1 MNNNFIGKEKYYLLI
16 ILFFTVS
23 GIIGVLIGGLVGIV
37 IVVAASFTIF
47 SLKIFNKNRNTA
59 SEAEC
64 DKENSDDE
72 PEVVVKNDI
81 PVPYVVIDGDFN
93 VMGCNEEFLQLMD
106 LKYFTDLNIKE
117 NIPHYD
123 EHLNN
128 QVVRIGQ
135 RDYRIYS
142 SHAELADGRIADSL
156 CFMDVSEINTLKK
169 NLENDKTVV
178 GLIYIDNYDEV
189 IESVDE
195 SVIPMLT
202 AIVDR
207 KLNALIH
214 EARGIIKKT
223 EKDRYFFC
231 ITAEELENMQ
241 KSKFEI
247 LNEIREITIGEHIPV
262 TLSIGIGIGEV
273 SLEATMKSAKS
284 AIDLALGRGGDQ
296 ALIKNGEKYIFYG
309 GKSGEV
315 SHNARIRARVK
326 ADALSEL
333 IVESEKVFVM
343 GHKIA
348 DSDCI
353 GSSVGIYRIAKALDK
368 ECRIILD
375 YIPPSIQKT
384 ISRFTESPDY
394 EDLIIDSHEAWQ
406 EVSENT
412 LLVIVDTHINS
423 RVESV
428 DVLNKASK
436 VVVFDHHRKS
446 TDFIDKAVM
455 VYHEP
460 YASSASELITEMI
473 QYIGEKVK
481 LKAVEADALLAG
493 ITVDTNNFSM
503 KTGTITFEAAAFLKR
518 CGADGIRVRKLLQ
531 ESLSVFKAKAIAAS
545 NTEMIAEGMYLS
557 VCPSDYGN
565 SAVTAA
571 QTADALL
578 DVEGI
583 KASFVLCDDDDTIFV
598 SARSLGE
605 INVQVILEKIGGGGH
620 QTISGAQFQDATIEE
635 VKNIVKSAVKQYI
648 EEAN

>member
-47 SLKIFNKNRNTA
+47 SLKIFNKNRNTG
-59 SEAEC
+59 SEVEC

-214 EARGIIKKT
+214 EARGIIKKA

>member
-1 MNNNFIGKEKYYLLI
+1 MDNDDFKKSNDFLI
-16 ILFFTVS
+16 ILLFAVLGAIGVIVS
-23 GIIGVLIGGLVGIV
+23 GIFGIIIIAAEAVIATAIKKNQLIQQKK
-37 IVVAASFTIF
+37 
-47 SLKIFNKNRNTA
+47 KIEELTV
-59 SEAEC
+59 E
-64 DKENSDDE
+64 DDE

-81 PVPYVVIDGDFN
+81 PVPYAVIDGEFN
-93 VMGCNEEFLQLMD
+93 LIGCNEEFYQLMG
-106 LKYFTDLNIKE
+106 LKCFKDLNIKE
-117 NIPHYD
+117 KIPEYN

-128 QVVRIGQ
+128 QIVSLNDRQ
-135 RDYRIYS
+135 YRIYS
-142 SHAELADGRIADSL
+142 SHAELTDGSIANSL
-156 CFMDVSEINTLKK
+156 CFMDVTELTTLRKS
-169 NLENDKTVV
+169 LENDKTVV

-189 IESVDE
+189 IESVDD

-207 KLNALIH
+207 KLTAMVH
-214 EARGIIKKT
+214 DAKGILKKT

-231 ITAEELENMQ
+231 IAAEELTKLQ
-241 KSKFEI
+241 KNKFEI

-262 TLSIGIGIGEV
+262 TLSIGIGIGEA
-273 SLEATMKSAKS
+273 SLEAAMKSAKA

-333 IVESEKVFVM
+333 ITESERIFVM
-343 GHKIA
+343 GHKIP
-348 DSDCI
+348 DSDCF
-353 GSSVGIYRIAKALDK
+353 GSAIGIYRISKALNKD
-368 ECRIILD
+368 CHIIID
-375 YIPPSIQKT
+375 EVPTIISKT
-384 ISRFTESPDY
+384 VSKFTAGTDY
-394 EDLIIDSHEAWQ
+394 EGLIIDSQTAWQ
-406 EVSENT
+406 ELTENT
-412 LLVIVDTHINS
+412 LLVILDTHINS

-428 DVLNKASK
+428 DVLNKATK

-460 YASSASELITEMI
+460 YASSTSELITEMI

-481 LKAVEADALLAG
+481 IKPLEADALLAG
-493 ITVDTNNFSM
+493 ITVDTQNFSM
-503 KTGTITFEAAAFLKR
+503 KTGTITFEAAAYLKR

-531 ESLSVFKAKAIAAS
+531 EDMSVFRARAVAAA
-545 NTEMIAEGMYLS
+545 NAEMIADGMYLS
-557 VCPSDYGN
+557 ICPSDYGN

-571 QTADALL
+571 QAADELL
-578 DVEGI
+578 DVEGV
-583 KASFVLCDDDDTIFV
+583 KASFVLCDDRNTIFV

-605 INVQVILEKIGGGGH
+605 VNVQVILEKIGGGGH
-620 QTISGAQFQDATIEE
+620 QTISGAQFKDTNIE
-635 VKNIVKSAVKQYI
+635 AVKDLVKEAVQQYI

>member
-1 MNNNFIGKEKYYLLI
+1 MDNDDLKKSNDFLI
-16 ILFFTVS
+16 ILLFAVLGAIGVIVS
-23 GIIGVLIGGLVGIV
+23 GIFGIIIIAAEAVIATAIKRNQLIQQKK
-37 IVVAASFTIF
+37 
-47 SLKIFNKNRNTA
+47 KIEELTV
-59 SEAEC
+59 E
-64 DKENSDDE
+64 DDE

-81 PVPYVVIDGDFN
+81 PVPYAVIDGEFN
-93 VMGCNEEFLQLMD
+93 LIGCNEEFYQLMG
-106 LKYFTDLNIKE
+106 LKCFKDLNIKE
-117 NIPHYD
+117 KIPEYN

-128 QVVRIGQ
+128 QIVSLNDRQ
-135 RDYRIYS
+135 YRIYS
-142 SHAELADGRIADSL
+142 SHAELTDGSIANSL
-156 CFMDVSEINTLKK
+156 CFMDVTELTTLRKS
-169 NLENDKTVV
+169 LENDKTVV

-189 IESVDE
+189 IESVDD

-207 KLNALIH
+207 KLTAMVH
-214 EARGIIKKT
+214 DAKGILKKT

-231 ITAEELENMQ
+231 IAAEELTKLQ
-241 KSKFEI
+241 KNKFEI

-262 TLSIGIGIGEV
+262 TLSIGIGIGEA
-273 SLEATMKSAKS
+273 SLEAAMKSAKA

-333 IVESEKVFVM
+333 ITESEKVFVM
-343 GHKIA
+343 GHKIP
-348 DSDCI
+348 DSDCF
-353 GSSVGIYRIAKALDK
+353 GSAIGIYRISKALNKD
-368 ECRIILD
+368 CHIIID
-375 YIPPSIQKT
+375 EVPTIISKT
-384 ISRFTESPDY
+384 VSKFTAGTDY
-394 EDLIIDSHEAWQ
+394 EGLIIDSQTAWQ
-406 EVSENT
+406 DLTENT
-412 LLVIVDTHINS
+412 LLVILDTHINS

-428 DVLNKASK
+428 DVLNKATK

-460 YASSASELITEMI
+460 YASSTSELITEMI

-481 LKAVEADALLAG
+481 IKPLEADALLAG
-493 ITVDTNNFSM
+493 ITVDTQNFSM
-503 KTGTITFEAAAFLKR
+503 KTGTITFEAAAYLKR

-531 ESLSVFKAKAIAAS
+531 EDMSVFRARAAAAA
-545 NTEMIAEGMYLS
+545 NAEMIADGMYLS
-557 VCPSDYGN
+557 ICPSDYGN

-571 QTADALL
+571 QAADELL
-578 DVEGI
+578 DVEGV
-583 KASFVLCDDDDTIFV
+583 KASFVLCDDRNTIFV

-605 INVQVILEKIGGGGH
+605 VNVQVILEKIGGGGH
-620 QTISGAQFQDATIEE
+620 QTISGAQFKNTNIE
-635 VKNIVKSAVKQYI
+635 AVKELVKEAVQQYI

>member
-1 MNNNFIGKEKYYLLI
+1 MDNDDFKKSNDFLI
-16 ILFFTVS
+16 ILLFAVLGAIGVIVS
-23 GIIGVLIGGLVGIV
+23 GIFGIIIIAAEAVIATAIKRNQLIQQKK
-37 IVVAASFTIF
+37 
-47 SLKIFNKNRNTA
+47 KIEELTV
-59 SEAEC
+59 E
-64 DKENSDDE
+64 DDE

-81 PVPYVVIDGDFN
+81 PVPYAVIDGEFN
-93 VMGCNEEFLQLMD
+93 LIGCNEEFYQLMG
-106 LKYFTDLNIKE
+106 LKCFKDLNIKE
-117 NIPHYD
+117 KIPEYN

-128 QVVRIGQ
+128 QIVSLNDRQ
-135 RDYRIYS
+135 YRIYS
-142 SHAELADGRIADSL
+142 SHAELTDGSIANSL
-156 CFMDVSEINTLKK
+156 CFMDVTELTTLRKS
-169 NLENDKTVV
+169 LENDKTVV

-189 IESVDE
+189 IESVDD

-207 KLNALIH
+207 KLTAMVH
-214 EARGIIKKT
+214 DAKGILKKT

-231 ITAEELENMQ
+231 IAAEELTKLQ
-241 KSKFEI
+241 KNKFEI

-262 TLSIGIGIGEV
+262 TLSIGIGIGEA
-273 SLEATMKSAKS
+273 SLEAAMKSAKA

-333 IVESEKVFVM
+333 ITESEKVFVM
-343 GHKIA
+343 GHKIP
-348 DSDCI
+348 DSDCF
-353 GSSVGIYRIAKALDK
+353 GSAIGIYRISKALNKD
-368 ECRIILD
+368 CHIIID
-375 YIPPSIQKT
+375 EVPTIISKT
-384 ISRFTESPDY
+384 VSKFTAGTDY
-394 EDLIIDSHEAWQ
+394 EGLIIDSQTAWQ
-406 EVSENT
+406 DLTENT
-412 LLVIVDTHINS
+412 LLVILDTHINS

-428 DVLNKASK
+428 DVLNKATK

-460 YASSASELITEMI
+460 YASSTSELITEMI

-481 LKAVEADALLAG
+481 IKPLEADALLSG
-493 ITVDTNNFSM
+493 ITVDTQNFSM
-503 KTGTITFEAAAFLKR
+503 KTGTITFEAAAYLKR

-531 ESLSVFKAKAIAAS
+531 EDMSVFRARAAAAA
-545 NTEMIAEGMYLS
+545 NAEMIADGMYLS
-557 VCPSDYGN
+557 ICPSDYGN

-571 QTADALL
+571 QAADELL
-578 DVEGI
+578 DVEGV
-583 KASFVLCDDDDTIFV
+583 KASFVLCDDRNTIFV

-605 INVQVILEKIGGGGH
+605 VNVQVILEKIGGGGH
-620 QTISGAQFQDATIEE
+620 QTISGAQFKNTNIE
-635 VKNIVKSAVKQYI
+635 AVKELVKEAVQQYI

>member
-1 MNNNFIGKEKYYLLI
+1 MDNDDFKKSNDFLI
-16 ILFFTVS
+16 ILLFAVLGAIGVIVS
-23 GIIGVLIGGLVGIV
+23 GIFGIIIIAAEAVIATAIKKNQLIQQKK
-37 IVVAASFTIF
+37 
-47 SLKIFNKNRNTA
+47 KIEELTV
-59 SEAEC
+59 E
-64 DKENSDDE
+64 DDE

-81 PVPYVVIDGDFN
+81 PVPYAVIDGEFN
-93 VMGCNEEFLQLMD
+93 LIGCNEEFYQLMG
-106 LKYFTDLNIKE
+106 LKCFKDLNIKE
-117 NIPHYD
+117 KIPEYN

-128 QVVRIGQ
+128 QIVSLNDRQ
-135 RDYRIYS
+135 YRIYS
-142 SHAELADGRIADSL
+142 SHAELTDGSIANSL
-156 CFMDVSEINTLKK
+156 CFMDVTELTTLRKS
-169 NLENDKTVV
+169 LENDKTVV

-189 IESVDE
+189 IESVDD

-207 KLNALIH
+207 KLTAMVH
-214 EARGIIKKT
+214 DAKGILKKT

-231 ITAEELENMQ
+231 IAAEELTKLQ
-241 KSKFEI
+241 KNKFEI

-262 TLSIGIGIGEV
+262 TLSIGIGIGEA
-273 SLEATMKSAKS
+273 SLEAAMKSAKA

-333 IVESEKVFVM
+333 ITESEKVFVM
-343 GHKIA
+343 GHKIP
-348 DSDCI
+348 DSDCF
-353 GSSVGIYRIAKALDK
+353 GSAIGIYRISKALNKD
-368 ECRIILD
+368 CHIIID
-375 YIPPSIQKT
+375 EVPTIISKT
-384 ISRFTESPDY
+384 VSKFTAGTDY
-394 EDLIIDSHEAWQ
+394 EVLIIDSQTAWQ
-406 EVSENT
+406 DLTENT
-412 LLVIVDTHINS
+412 LLVILDTHINS

-428 DVLNKASK
+428 DVLNKATK

-460 YASSASELITEMI
+460 YASSTSELITEMI

-481 LKAVEADALLAG
+481 IKPLEADALLAG
-493 ITVDTNNFSM
+493 ITVDTQNFSM
-503 KTGTITFEAAAFLKR
+503 KTGTITFEAAAYLKR

-531 ESLSVFKAKAIAAS
+531 EDMSVFRARAAAAA
-545 NTEMIAEGMYLS
+545 NAEMIADGMYLS
-557 VCPSDYGN
+557 ICPSDYGN

-571 QTADALL
+571 QAADELL
-578 DVEGI
+578 DVEGV
-583 KASFVLCDDDDTIFV
+583 KASFVLCDDRNTIFV

-605 INVQVILEKIGGGGH
+605 VNVQVILEKIGGGGH
-620 QTISGAQFQDATIEE
+620 QTISGAQFKNTNIE
-635 VKNIVKSAVKQYI
+635 AVKELVKEAVQQYI

>member
-1 MNNNFIGKEKYYLLI
+1 MDNDDFKKSNDFLI
-16 ILFFTVS
+16 ILLFAVL
-23 GIIGVLIGGLVGIV
+23 GAIGVIVGGIFGIV
-37 IVVAASFTIF
+37 IIAAEAVIATAIKKNQ
-47 SLKIFNKNRNTA
+47 LIQQKKKIEELTV
-59 SEAEC
+59 E
-64 DKENSDDE
+64 DDE

-81 PVPYVVIDGDFN
+81 PVPYAVIDGEFN
-93 VMGCNEEFLQLMD
+93 LIGCNEEFYQLMG
-106 LKYFTDLNIKE
+106 LKCFKDLNIKE
-117 NIPHYD
+117 KIPEYN

-128 QVVRIGQ
+128 QIVSLNDRQ
-135 RDYRIYS
+135 YRIYS
-142 SHAELADGRIADSL
+142 SHAELTDGSIANSL
-156 CFMDVSEINTLKK
+156 CFMDVTELTTLRKS
-169 NLENDKTVV
+169 LENDKTVV

-189 IESVDE
+189 IESVDD

-207 KLNALIH
+207 KLTAMVH
-214 EARGIIKKT
+214 DAKGILKKT

-231 ITAEELENMQ
+231 IAAEELTKLQ
-241 KSKFEI
+241 KNKFEI

-262 TLSIGIGIGEV
+262 TLSIGIGIGEA
-273 SLEATMKSAKS
+273 SLEAAMKSAKA

-333 IVESEKVFVM
+333 ITESEKVFVM
-343 GHKIA
+343 GHKIP
-348 DSDCI
+348 DSDCF
-353 GSSVGIYRIAKALDK
+353 GSAIGIYRISKALNKD
-368 ECRIILD
+368 CHIIID
-375 YIPPSIQKT
+375 EVPTIISKT
-384 ISRFTESPDY
+384 VSKFTAGTDY
-394 EDLIIDSHEAWQ
+394 EGLIIDSQTAWQ
-406 EVSENT
+406 DLTENT
-412 LLVIVDTHINS
+412 LLVILDTHINS

-428 DVLNKASK
+428 DVLNKATK

-460 YASSASELITEMI
+460 YASSTSELITEMI

-481 LKAVEADALLAG
+481 IKPLEADALLAG
-493 ITVDTNNFSM
+493 ITVDTQNFSM
-503 KTGTITFEAAAFLKR
+503 KTGTITFEAAAYLKR

-531 ESLSVFKAKAIAAS
+531 EDMSVFRARAAAAA
-545 NTEMIAEGMYLS
+545 NAEMIADGMYLS
-557 VCPSDYGN
+557 ICPSDYGN

-571 QTADALL
+571 QAADELL
-578 DVEGI
+578 DVEGV
-583 KASFVLCDDDDTIFV
+583 KASFVLCDDRNTIFV

-605 INVQVILEKIGGGGH
+605 VNVQVILEKIGGGGH
-620 QTISGAQFQDATIEE
+620 QTISGAQFKNTNIE
-635 VKNIVKSAVKQYI
+635 AVKKLVKEAVQQYI

>member
-1 MNNNFIGKEKYYLLI
+1 MDNDDFKKSNDFLI
-16 ILFFTVS
+16 ILLFAVL
-23 GIIGVLIGGLVGIV
+23 GAIGVIVGGIFGIV
-37 IVVAASFTIF
+37 IIAAEAVIATAIKRNQ
-47 SLKIFNKNRNTA
+47 LIQQKKKIEELTV
-59 SEAEC
+59 E
-64 DKENSDDE
+64 DDE

-81 PVPYVVIDGDFN
+81 PVPYAVIDGEFN
-93 VMGCNEEFLQLMD
+93 LIGCNEEFYQLMG
-106 LKYFTDLNIKE
+106 LKCFKDLNIKE
-117 NIPHYD
+117 KIPEYN

-128 QVVRIGQ
+128 QIVSLNDRQ
-135 RDYRIYS
+135 YRIYS
-142 SHAELADGRIADSL
+142 SHAELTDGSIANSL
-156 CFMDVSEINTLKK
+156 CFMDVTELTTLRKS
-169 NLENDKTVV
+169 LENDKTVV

-189 IESVDE
+189 IESVDD

-207 KLNALIH
+207 KLTAMVH
-214 EARGIIKKT
+214 DAKGILKKT

-231 ITAEELENMQ
+231 IAAEELTKLQ
-241 KSKFEI
+241 KNKFEI

-262 TLSIGIGIGEV
+262 TLSIGIGIGEA
-273 SLEATMKSAKS
+273 SLEAAMKSAKA

-333 IVESEKVFVM
+333 ITESEKVFVM
-343 GHKIA
+343 GHKIP
-348 DSDCI
+348 DSDCF
-353 GSSVGIYRIAKALDK
+353 GSAIGIYRISKALNKD
-368 ECRIILD
+368 CHIIID
-375 YIPPSIQKT
+375 EVPTIISKT
-384 ISRFTESPDY
+384 VSKFTAGTDY
-394 EDLIIDSHEAWQ
+394 EGLIIDSQTAWQ
-406 EVSENT
+406 DLTENT
-412 LLVIVDTHINS
+412 LLVILDTHINS

-428 DVLNKASK
+428 DVLNKATK

-460 YASSASELITEMI
+460 YASSTSELITEMI

-481 LKAVEADALLAG
+481 IKPLEADALLAG
-493 ITVDTNNFSM
+493 ITVDTQNFSM
-503 KTGTITFEAAAFLKR
+503 KTGTITFEAAAYLKR

-531 ESLSVFKAKAIAAS
+531 EDMSVFRARAAAAA
-545 NTEMIAEGMYLS
+545 NAEMIADGMYLS
-557 VCPSDYGN
+557 ICPSDYGN

-571 QTADALL
+571 QAADELL
-578 DVEGI
+578 DVEGV
-583 KASFVLCDDDDTIFV
+583 KASFVLCDDRNTIFV

-605 INVQVILEKIGGGGH
+605 VNVQVILEKIGGGGH
-620 QTISGAQFQDATIEE
+620 QTISGAQFKNTNIE
-635 VKNIVKSAVKQYI
+635 AVKELVKEAVQQYI

>member
-1 MNNNFIGKEKYYLLI
+1 MDNDDFKKSNDFLI
-16 ILFFTVS
+16 ILLFAVL
-23 GIIGVLIGGLVGIV
+23 GAIGVIVGGIFGIV
-37 IVVAASFTIF
+37 IIAAEAVIATAIKRNQ
-47 SLKIFNKNRNTA
+47 LIQQKKKIEELTV
-59 SEAEC
+59 E
-64 DKENSDDE
+64 DDE

-81 PVPYVVIDGDFN
+81 PVPYAVIDGEFN
-93 VMGCNEEFLQLMD
+93 LIGCNEEFYQLMG
-106 LKYFTDLNIKE
+106 LKCFKDLNIKE
-117 NIPHYD
+117 KIPEYN

-128 QVVRIGQ
+128 QIVSLNDRQ
-135 RDYRIYS
+135 YRIYS
-142 SHAELADGRIADSL
+142 SHAELTDGSIANSL
-156 CFMDVSEINTLKK
+156 CFMDVTELTTLRKS
-169 NLENDKTVV
+169 LENDKTVV

-189 IESVDE
+189 IESVDD

-207 KLNALIH
+207 KLTAMVH
-214 EARGIIKKT
+214 DAKGILKKT

-231 ITAEELENMQ
+231 IAAEELTKLQ
-241 KSKFEI
+241 KNKFEI

-262 TLSIGIGIGEV
+262 TLSIGIGIGEA
-273 SLEATMKSAKS
+273 SLEAAMKSAKA

-333 IVESEKVFVM
+333 ITESEKVFVM
-343 GHKIA
+343 GHKIP
-348 DSDCI
+348 DSDCF
-353 GSSVGIYRIAKALDK
+353 GSAIGIYRISKALNKD
-368 ECRIILD
+368 CHIIID
-375 YIPPSIQKT
+375 EVPTIISKT
-384 ISRFTESPDY
+384 VSKFTAGTDY
-394 EDLIIDSHEAWQ
+394 EGLIIDSQTAWQ
-406 EVSENT
+406 DLTENT
-412 LLVIVDTHINS
+412 LLVILDTHINS

-428 DVLNKASK
+428 DVLNKATK

-460 YASSASELITEMI
+460 YASSTSELITEMI

-481 LKAVEADALLAG
+481 IKPLEADALLAG
-493 ITVDTNNFSM
+493 ITVDTQNFSM
-503 KTGTITFEAAAFLKR
+503 KTGTITFEAAAYLKR

-531 ESLSVFKAKAIAAS
+531 EDMSVFRARAAAAA
-545 NTEMIAEGMYLS
+545 NAEMIADGMYLS
-557 VCPSDYGN
+557 ICPSDYGN

-571 QTADALL
+571 QAADELL
-578 DVEGI
+578 DVEGV
-583 KASFVLCDDDDTIFV
+583 KASFVLCDDRNTIFV

-605 INVQVILEKIGGGGH
+605 VNVQVILEKIGGGGH
-620 QTISGAQFQDATIEE
+620 QTISGAQFKDTNIE
-635 VKNIVKSAVKQYI
+635 AVKELVKEAVQQYI

>member
-1 MNNNFIGKEKYYLLI
+1 MDNDDLKKSNDFLI
-16 ILFFTVS
+16 ILLFAVLGAIGVIVS
-23 GIIGVLIGGLVGIV
+23 GIFGIIIIAAEAVIATAIKKNQLIQQKK
-37 IVVAASFTIF
+37 
-47 SLKIFNKNRNTA
+47 KIEELTV
-59 SEAEC
+59 E
-64 DKENSDDE
+64 DDE

-81 PVPYVVIDGDFN
+81 PVPYAVIDGEFN
-93 VMGCNEEFLQLMD
+93 LIGCNEEFYQLMG
-106 LKYFTDLNIKE
+106 LKCFKDLNIKE
-117 NIPHYD
+117 KIPEYN

-128 QVVRIGQ
+128 QIVSLNDRQ
-135 RDYRIYS
+135 YRIYS
-142 SHAELADGRIADSL
+142 SHAELTDGSIANSL
-156 CFMDVSEINTLKK
+156 CFMDVTELTTLRKS
-169 NLENDKTVV
+169 LENDKTVV

-189 IESVDE
+189 IESVDD

-207 KLNALIH
+207 KLTAMVH
-214 EARGIIKKT
+214 DAKGILKKT

-231 ITAEELENMQ
+231 IAAEELTKLQ
-241 KSKFEI
+241 KNKFEI

-262 TLSIGIGIGEV
+262 TLSIGIGIGEA
-273 SLEATMKSAKS
+273 SLEAAMKSAKA

-333 IVESEKVFVM
+333 ITESEKVFVM
-343 GHKIA
+343 GHKIP
-348 DSDCI
+348 DSDCF
-353 GSSVGIYRIAKALDK
+353 GSAIGIYRISKALNKD
-368 ECRIILD
+368 CHIIID
-375 YIPPSIQKT
+375 EVPTIISKT
-384 ISRFTESPDY
+384 VSKFTAGTDY
-394 EDLIIDSHEAWQ
+394 EGLIIDSQTAWQ
-406 EVSENT
+406 DLTENT
-412 LLVIVDTHINS
+412 LLVILDTHINS

-428 DVLNKASK
+428 DVLNKATK

-460 YASSASELITEMI
+460 YASSTSELITEMI

-481 LKAVEADALLAG
+481 IKPLEADALLAG
-493 ITVDTNNFSM
+493 ITVDTQNFSM
-503 KTGTITFEAAAFLKR
+503 KTGTITFEAAAYLKR

-531 ESLSVFKAKAIAAS
+531 EDMSVFRARAAAAA
-545 NTEMIAEGMYLS
+545 NAEMIADGMYLS
-557 VCPSDYGN
+557 ICPSDYGN

-571 QTADALL
+571 QAADELL
-578 DVEGI
+578 DVEGV
-583 KASFVLCDDDDTIFV
+583 KASFVLCDDRNTIFV

-605 INVQVILEKIGGGGH
+605 VNVQVILEKIGGGGH
-620 QTISGAQFQDATIEE
+620 QTISGAQFKNTNIE
-635 VKNIVKSAVKQYI
+635 AVKELVKEAVQQYI

>member
-1 MNNNFIGKEKYYLLI
+1 MDNDDFKKSNDFLI
-16 ILFFTVS
+16 ILLFAVL
-23 GIIGVLIGGLVGIV
+23 GAIGVIVGGIFGIV
-37 IVVAASFTIF
+37 IIAAEAVIATAIKRNQ
-47 SLKIFNKNRNTA
+47 LIQQKKKIEELTV
-59 SEAEC
+59 E
-64 DKENSDDE
+64 DDE

-81 PVPYVVIDGDFN
+81 PVPYAVIDGEFN
-93 VMGCNEEFLQLMD
+93 LIGCNEEFYQLMG
-106 LKYFTDLNIKE
+106 LKCFKDLNIKE
-117 NIPHYD
+117 KIPEYN

-128 QVVRIGQ
+128 QIVSLNDRQ
-135 RDYRIYS
+135 YRIYS
-142 SHAELADGRIADSL
+142 SHAELTDGSIANSL
-156 CFMDVSEINTLKK
+156 CFMDVTELTTLRKS
-169 NLENDKTVV
+169 LENDKTVV

-189 IESVDE
+189 IESVDD

-207 KLNALIH
+207 KLTAMVH
-214 EARGIIKKT
+214 DAKGILKKT

-231 ITAEELENMQ
+231 IAAEELTKLQ
-241 KSKFEI
+241 KNKFEI

-262 TLSIGIGIGEV
+262 TLSIGIGIGEA
-273 SLEATMKSAKS
+273 SLEAAMKSAKA

-333 IVESEKVFVM
+333 ITESEKVFVM
-343 GHKIA
+343 GHKIP
-348 DSDCI
+348 DSDCF
-353 GSSVGIYRIAKALDK
+353 GSAIGIYRISKALNKD
-368 ECRIILD
+368 CHIIID
-375 YIPPSIQKT
+375 EVPTIISKT
-384 ISRFTESPDY
+384 VSKFTAGTDY
-394 EDLIIDSHEAWQ
+394 EGLIIDSQTAWQ
-406 EVSENT
+406 DLTENT
-412 LLVIVDTHINS
+412 LLVILDTHINS

-428 DVLNKASK
+428 DVLNKATK

-460 YASSASELITEMI
+460 YASSTSELITEMI

-481 LKAVEADALLAG
+481 IKPLEADALLAG
-493 ITVDTNNFSM
+493 ITVDTQNFSM
-503 KTGTITFEAAAFLKR
+503 KTGTITFEAAAYLKR

-531 ESLSVFKAKAIAAS
+531 EDMSVFRARAAAAA
-545 NTEMIAEGMYLS
+545 NAEMIADGMYLS
-557 VCPSDYGN
+557 ICPSDYGN

-571 QTADALL
+571 QAADELL
-578 DVEGI
+578 DVEGV
-583 KASFVLCDDDDTIFV
+583 KASFVLCDDRNTIFV

-605 INVQVILEKIGGGGH
+605 VNVQVILEKIGGGGH
-620 QTISGAQFQDATIEE
+620 QTISGAQFKNTNIEAVTE
-635 VKNIVKSAVKQYI
+635 LVKEAVQQYI

>member
-1 MNNNFIGKEKYYLLI
+1 MDNDDFKKSNDFLI
-16 ILFFTVS
+16 ILLFAVLGAIGVIVS
-23 GIIGVLIGGLVGIV
+23 GVFGIIIIAAEAVIATAIKRNQLIQQKK
-37 IVVAASFTIF
+37 
-47 SLKIFNKNRNTA
+47 KIEELTV
-59 SEAEC
+59 E
-64 DKENSDDE
+64 DDE

-81 PVPYVVIDGDFN
+81 PVPYAVIDGEFN
-93 VMGCNEEFLQLMD
+93 LIGCNEEFYQLMG
-106 LKYFTDLNIKE
+106 LKCFKDLNIKE
-117 NIPHYD
+117 KIPEYN

-128 QVVRIGQ
+128 QIVSLNDRQ
-135 RDYRIYS
+135 YRIYS
-142 SHAELADGRIADSL
+142 SHAELTDGSIANSL
-156 CFMDVSEINTLKK
+156 CFMDVTELTTLRKS
-169 NLENDKTVV
+169 LENDKTVV

-189 IESVDE
+189 IESVDD

-207 KLNALIH
+207 KLTAMVH
-214 EARGIIKKT
+214 DAKGILKKT

-231 ITAEELENMQ
+231 IAAEELTKLQ
-241 KSKFEI
+241 KNKFEI

-262 TLSIGIGIGEV
+262 TLSIGIGIGEA
-273 SLEATMKSAKS
+273 SLEAAMKSAKA

-333 IVESEKVFVM
+333 ITESEKVFVM
-343 GHKIA
+343 GHKIP
-348 DSDCI
+348 DSDCF
-353 GSSVGIYRIAKALDK
+353 GSAIGIYRISKALNKD
-368 ECRIILD
+368 CHIIID
-375 YIPPSIQKT
+375 EVPTIISKT
-384 ISRFTESPDY
+384 VSKFTAGTDY
-394 EDLIIDSHEAWQ
+394 EGLIIDSQTAWQ
-406 EVSENT
+406 DLTENT
-412 LLVIVDTHINS
+412 LLVILDTHINS

-428 DVLNKASK
+428 DVLNKATK

-460 YASSASELITEMI
+460 YASSTSELITEMI

-481 LKAVEADALLAG
+481 IKPLEADALLAG
-493 ITVDTNNFSM
+493 ITVDTQNFSM
-503 KTGTITFEAAAFLKR
+503 KTGTITFEAAAYLKR

-531 ESLSVFKAKAIAAS
+531 EDMSVFRARAAAAA
-545 NTEMIAEGMYLS
+545 NAEMIADGMYLS
-557 VCPSDYGN
+557 ICPSDYGN

-571 QTADALL
+571 QAADELL
-578 DVEGI
+578 DVEGV
-583 KASFVLCDDDDTIFV
+583 KASFVLCDDRNTIFV

-605 INVQVILEKIGGGGH
+605 VNVQVILEKIGGGGH
-620 QTISGAQFQDATIEE
+620 QTISGAQFKNTNIE
-635 VKNIVKSAVKQYI
+635 AVKELVKEAVQQYI

>member
-1 MNNNFIGKEKYYLLI
+1 MDNDDFKKSNDFLI
-16 ILFFTVS
+16 ILLFAVLGAIGVIVS
-23 GIIGVLIGGLVGIV
+23 GIFGIIIIAAEAVIATAIKRNQLIQQKK
-37 IVVAASFTIF
+37 
-47 SLKIFNKNRNTA
+47 KIEELTV
-59 SEAEC
+59 E
-64 DKENSDDE
+64 DDE

-81 PVPYVVIDGDFN
+81 PVPYAVIDGEFN
-93 VMGCNEEFLQLMD
+93 LIGCNEEFYQLMG
-106 LKYFTDLNIKE
+106 LKCFKDLNIKE
-117 NIPHYD
+117 KIPEYN

-128 QVVRIGQ
+128 QIVSLNDRQ
-135 RDYRIYS
+135 YRIYS
-142 SHAELADGRIADSL
+142 SHAELTDGSIANSL
-156 CFMDVSEINTLKK
+156 CFMDVTELTTLRKS
-169 NLENDKTVV
+169 LENDKTVV

-189 IESVDE
+189 IESVDD

-207 KLNALIH
+207 KLTAMVH
-214 EARGIIKKT
+214 DAKGILKKT

-231 ITAEELENMQ
+231 IAAEELTKLQ
-241 KSKFEI
+241 KNKFEI

-262 TLSIGIGIGEV
+262 TLSIGIGIGEA
-273 SLEATMKSAKS
+273 SLEAAMKSAKA

-333 IVESEKVFVM
+333 ITESEKVFVM
-343 GHKIA
+343 GHKIP
-348 DSDCI
+348 DSDCF
-353 GSSVGIYRIAKALDK
+353 GSAIGIYRISKALNKD
-368 ECRIILD
+368 CHIIID
-375 YIPPSIQKT
+375 EVPTIISKT
-384 ISRFTESPDY
+384 VSKFTAGTDY
-394 EDLIIDSHEAWQ
+394 EGLIIDSQTAWQ
-406 EVSENT
+406 DLTENT
-412 LLVIVDTHINS
+412 LLVILDTHINS

-428 DVLNKASK
+428 DVLNKATK

-460 YASSASELITEMI
+460 YASSTSELITEMI

-481 LKAVEADALLAG
+481 IKPLEADALLAG
-493 ITVDTNNFSM
+493 ITVDTQNFSM
-503 KTGTITFEAAAFLKR
+503 KTGTITFEAAAYLKR

-531 ESLSVFKAKAIAAS
+531 EDMSVFRARAAAAA
-545 NTEMIAEGMYLS
+545 NAEMIADGMYLS
-557 VCPSDYGN
+557 ICPSDYGN

-571 QTADALL
+571 QAADELL
-578 DVEGI
+578 DVEGV
-583 KASFVLCDDDDTIFV
+583 KASFVLCDDRNTIFV

-605 INVQVILEKIGGGGH
+605 VNVQVILEKIGGGGH
-620 QTISGAQFQDATIEE
+620 QTISGAQFKNANIE
-635 VKNIVKSAVKQYI
+635 AVKELVKEAVQQYI

>member
-1 MNNNFIGKEKYYLLI
+1 MDNDDFKKSNDFLI
-16 ILFFTVS
+16 ILLFAVLGAIGVIVS
-23 GIIGVLIGGLVGIV
+23 GIFGIIIIAAEAVIATAIKRNQLIQQKK
-37 IVVAASFTIF
+37 
-47 SLKIFNKNRNTA
+47 KIEELTV
-59 SEAEC
+59 E
-64 DKENSDDE
+64 DDE

-81 PVPYVVIDGDFN
+81 PVPYAVIDGEFN
-93 VMGCNEEFLQLMD
+93 LIGCNEEFYQLMG
-106 LKYFTDLNIKE
+106 LKCFKDLNIKE
-117 NIPHYD
+117 KIPEYN

-128 QVVRIGQ
+128 QIVSLNDRQ
-135 RDYRIYS
+135 YRIYS
-142 SHAELADGRIADSL
+142 SHAELTDGSIANSL
-156 CFMDVSEINTLKK
+156 CFMDVTELTTLRKS
-169 NLENDKTVV
+169 LENDKTVV

-189 IESVDE
+189 IESVDD

-207 KLNALIH
+207 KLTAMVH
-214 EARGIIKKT
+214 DAKGILKKT

-231 ITAEELENMQ
+231 IAAEELTKLQ
-241 KSKFEI
+241 KNKFEI

-262 TLSIGIGIGEV
+262 TLSIGIGIGEA
-273 SLEATMKSAKS
+273 SLEAAMKSAKA

-333 IVESEKVFVM
+333 ITESEKVFVM
-343 GHKIA
+343 GHKIP
-348 DSDCI
+348 DSDCF
-353 GSSVGIYRIAKALDK
+353 GSAIGIYRISKALNKD
-368 ECRIILD
+368 CHIIID
-375 YIPPSIQKT
+375 EVPTIISKT
-384 ISRFTESPDY
+384 VSKFTAGTDY
-394 EDLIIDSHEAWQ
+394 EGLIIDSQTAWQ
-406 EVSENT
+406 DLTENT
-412 LLVIVDTHINS
+412 LLVILDTHINS

-428 DVLNKASK
+428 DVLNKATK

-460 YASSASELITEMI
+460 YASSTSELITEMI

-481 LKAVEADALLAG
+481 IKPLEADALLAG
-493 ITVDTNNFSM
+493 ITVDTQNFSM
-503 KTGTITFEAAAFLKR
+503 KTGTITFEAAAYLKR

-531 ESLSVFKAKAIAAS
+531 EDMSVFRARAAAAA
-545 NTEMIAEGMYLS
+545 NAEMIADGMYLS
-557 VCPSDYGN
+557 ICPSDYGN

-571 QTADALL
+571 QAADELL
-578 DVEGI
+578 DVEGV
-583 KASFVLCDDDDTIFV
+583 KASFVLCDDRNTIFV

-605 INVQVILEKIGGGGH
+605 VNVQVILEKIGGGGH
-620 QTISGAQFQDATIEE
+620 QTISGAQFKNTNIE
-635 VKNIVKSAVKQYI
+635 AVKELVKEAVQQYI

>member
-1 MNNNFIGKEKYYLLI
+1 MDNDDFKKSNDFLI
-16 ILFFTVS
+16 ILLFAVLGAIGVIVS
-23 GIIGVLIGGLVGIV
+23 GIFGIIIIAVEAVIATAIKRNQLIQQKK
-37 IVVAASFTIF
+37 
-47 SLKIFNKNRNTA
+47 KIEELTV
-59 SEAEC
+59 E
-64 DKENSDDE
+64 DDE

-81 PVPYVVIDGDFN
+81 PVPYAVIDGEFN
-93 VMGCNEEFLQLMD
+93 LIGCNEEFYQLMG
-106 LKYFTDLNIKE
+106 LKCFKDLNIKE
-117 NIPHYD
+117 KIPEYN

-128 QVVRIGQ
+128 QIVSLNDRQ
-135 RDYRIYS
+135 YRIYS
-142 SHAELADGRIADSL
+142 SHAELTDGSIANSL
-156 CFMDVSEINTLKK
+156 CFMDVTELTTLRKS
-169 NLENDKTVV
+169 LENDKTVV

-189 IESVDE
+189 IESVDD

-207 KLNALIH
+207 KLTAMVH
-214 EARGIIKKT
+214 DAKGILKKT

-231 ITAEELENMQ
+231 IAAEELTKLQ
-241 KSKFEI
+241 KNKFEI

-262 TLSIGIGIGEV
+262 TLSIGIGIGEA
-273 SLEATMKSAKS
+273 SLEAAMKSAKA

-333 IVESEKVFVM
+333 ITESEKVFVM
-343 GHKIA
+343 GHKIP
-348 DSDCI
+348 DSDCF
-353 GSSVGIYRIAKALDK
+353 GSAIGIYRISKALNKD
-368 ECRIILD
+368 CHIIID
-375 YIPPSIQKT
+375 EVPTIISKT
-384 ISRFTESPDY
+384 VSKFTAGTDY
-394 EDLIIDSHEAWQ
+394 EGLIIDSQTAWQ
-406 EVSENT
+406 DLTENT
-412 LLVIVDTHINS
+412 LLVILDTHINS

-428 DVLNKASK
+428 DVLNKATK

-460 YASSASELITEMI
+460 YASSTSELITEMI

-481 LKAVEADALLAG
+481 IKPLEADALLAG
-493 ITVDTNNFSM
+493 ITVDTQNFSM
-503 KTGTITFEAAAFLKR
+503 KTGTITFEAAAYLKR

-531 ESLSVFKAKAIAAS
+531 EDMSVFRARAAAAA
-545 NTEMIAEGMYLS
+545 NAEMIADGMYLS
-557 VCPSDYGN
+557 ICPSDYGN

-571 QTADALL
+571 QAADELL
-578 DVEGI
+578 DVEGV
-583 KASFVLCDDDDTIFV
+583 KASFVLCDDRNTIFV

-605 INVQVILEKIGGGGH
+605 VNVQVILEKIGGGGH
-620 QTISGAQFQDATIEE
+620 QTISGAQFKNTNIE
-635 VKNIVKSAVKQYI
+635 AVKELVKEAVQQYI

>member
-1 MNNNFIGKEKYYLLI
+1 MDNDDFKKSNDFLI
-16 ILFFTVS
+16 ILLFAVLGAIGVIVS
-23 GIIGVLIGGLVGIV
+23 GIFGIIIIAAEAVIATAIKRNQLIQQKK
-37 IVVAASFTIF
+37 
-47 SLKIFNKNRNTA
+47 KIEELTV
-59 SEAEC
+59 E
-64 DKENSDDE
+64 DDE

-81 PVPYVVIDGDFN
+81 PVPYAVIDGEFN
-93 VMGCNEEFLQLMD
+93 LIGCNEEFYQLMG
-106 LKYFTDLNIKE
+106 LKCFKDLNIKE
-117 NIPHYD
+117 KIPEYN

-128 QVVRIGQ
+128 QIVSLNDRQ
-135 RDYRIYS
+135 YRIYS
-142 SHAELADGRIADSL
+142 SHAELTDGSIANSL
-156 CFMDVSEINTLKK
+156 CFMDVTELTTLRKS
-169 NLENDKTVV
+169 LENDKTVV

-189 IESVDE
+189 IESVDD

-207 KLNALIH
+207 KLTAMVH
-214 EARGIIKKT
+214 DAKGILKKT

-231 ITAEELENMQ
+231 IAAEELTKLQ
-241 KSKFEI
+241 KNKFEI

-262 TLSIGIGIGEV
+262 TLSIGIGIGEA
-273 SLEATMKSAKS
+273 SLEAAMKSAKA

-333 IVESEKVFVM
+333 ITESEKVFVM
-343 GHKIA
+343 GHKIP
-348 DSDCI
+348 DSDCF
-353 GSSVGIYRIAKALDK
+353 GSAIGIYRISKALNKD
-368 ECRIILD
+368 CHIIID
-375 YIPPSIQKT
+375 EVPTIISKT
-384 ISRFTESPDY
+384 VSKFTAGTDY
-394 EDLIIDSHEAWQ
+394 EGLIIDSQTAWQ
-406 EVSENT
+406 DITENT
-412 LLVIVDTHINS
+412 LLVILDTHINS

-428 DVLNKASK
+428 DVLNKATK

-460 YASSASELITEMI
+460 YASSTSELITEMI

-481 LKAVEADALLAG
+481 IKPLEADALLAG
-493 ITVDTNNFSM
+493 ITVDTQNFSM
-503 KTGTITFEAAAFLKR
+503 KTGTITFEAAAYLKR

-531 ESLSVFKAKAIAAS
+531 EDMSVFRARAAAAA
-545 NTEMIAEGMYLS
+545 NAEMIADGMYLS
-557 VCPSDYGN
+557 ICPSDYGN

-571 QTADALL
+571 QAADELL
-578 DVEGI
+578 DVEGV
-583 KASFVLCDDDDTIFV
+583 KASFVLCDDRNTIFV

-605 INVQVILEKIGGGGH
+605 VNVQVILEKIGGGGH
-620 QTISGAQFQDATIEE
+620 QTISGAQFKNTNIE
-635 VKNIVKSAVKQYI
+635 AVKELVKEAVQQYI

>member
-1 MNNNFIGKEKYYLLI
+1 MDNDDFKKSNDFLI
-16 ILFFTVS
+16 ILLFAVLGAIGVIVS
-23 GIIGVLIGGLVGIV
+23 GIFGIIIIAAEAVIATAIKRNQLIQQKK
-37 IVVAASFTIF
+37 
-47 SLKIFNKNRNTA
+47 KIEELTV
-59 SEAEC
+59 E
-64 DKENSDDE
+64 DDE

-81 PVPYVVIDGDFN
+81 PVPYAVIDGEFN
-93 VMGCNEEFLQLMD
+93 LIGCNEEFYQLMG
-106 LKYFTDLNIKE
+106 LKCFKDLNIKE
-117 NIPHYD
+117 KIPEYN

-128 QVVRIGQ
+128 QIVSLNDRQ
-135 RDYRIYS
+135 YRIYS
-142 SHAELADGRIADSL
+142 SHAELTDGSIANSL
-156 CFMDVSEINTLKK
+156 CFMDVTELTTLRKS
-169 NLENDKTVV
+169 LENDKTVV

-189 IESVDE
+189 IESVDD

-207 KLNALIH
+207 KLTAMVH
-214 EARGIIKKT
+214 DAKGILKKT

-231 ITAEELENMQ
+231 IAAEELTKLQ
-241 KSKFEI
+241 KNKFEI

-262 TLSIGIGIGEV
+262 TLSIGIGIGEA
-273 SLEATMKSAKS
+273 SLEAAMKSAKA

-333 IVESEKVFVM
+333 ITESEKVFVM
-343 GHKIA
+343 GHKIP
-348 DSDCI
+348 DSDCF
-353 GSSVGIYRIAKALDK
+353 GSAIGIYRISKALNKD
-368 ECRIILD
+368 CHIIID
-375 YIPPSIQKT
+375 EVPTIISKT
-384 ISRFTESPDY
+384 VSKFTAGMDY
-394 EDLIIDSHEAWQ
+394 EGLIIDSQTAWQ
-406 EVSENT
+406 DLTENT
-412 LLVIVDTHINS
+412 LLVILDTHINS

-428 DVLNKASK
+428 DVLNKATK

-460 YASSASELITEMI
+460 YASSTSELITEMI

-481 LKAVEADALLAG
+481 IKPLEADALLAG
-493 ITVDTNNFSM
+493 ITVDTQNFSM
-503 KTGTITFEAAAFLKR
+503 KTGTITFEAAAYLKR

-531 ESLSVFKAKAIAAS
+531 EDMSVFRARAAAAA
-545 NTEMIAEGMYLS
+545 NAEMIADGMYLS
-557 VCPSDYGN
+557 ICPSDYGN

-571 QTADALL
+571 QAADELL
-578 DVEGI
+578 DVEGV
-583 KASFVLCDDDDTIFV
+583 KASFVLCDDRNTIFV

-605 INVQVILEKIGGGGH
+605 VNVQVILEKIGGGGH
-620 QTISGAQFQDATIEE
+620 QTISGAQFKNTNIE
-635 VKNIVKSAVKQYI
+635 AVKELVKEAVQQYI

>member
-1 MNNNFIGKEKYYLLI
+1 MDNDDFKKSNDFLI
-16 ILFFTVS
+16 ILLFAVLGAIGVIVS
-23 GIIGVLIGGLVGIV
+23 GIFGIIIIAAEAVIATAIKKNQLIQQKK
-37 IVVAASFTIF
+37 
-47 SLKIFNKNRNTA
+47 KIEELTV
-59 SEAEC
+59 E
-64 DKENSDDE
+64 DDE

-81 PVPYVVIDGDFN
+81 PVPYAVIDGEFN
-93 VMGCNEEFLQLMD
+93 LIGCNEEFYQLMG
-106 LKYFTDLNIKE
+106 LKCFKDLNIKE
-117 NIPHYD
+117 KIPEYN

-128 QVVRIGQ
+128 QIVSLNDRQ
-135 RDYRIYS
+135 YRIYS
-142 SHAELADGRIADSL
+142 SHAELTDGSIANSL
-156 CFMDVSEINTLKK
+156 CFMDVTELTTLRKS
-169 NLENDKTVV
+169 LENDKTVV

-189 IESVDE
+189 IESVDD

-207 KLNALIH
+207 KLTAMVH
-214 EARGIIKKT
+214 DAKGILKKT

-231 ITAEELENMQ
+231 IAAEELTKLQ
-241 KSKFEI
+241 KNKFEI

-262 TLSIGIGIGEV
+262 TLSIGIGIGEA
-273 SLEATMKSAKS
+273 SLEAAMKSAKA

-333 IVESEKVFVM
+333 ITESEKVFVM
-343 GHKIA
+343 GHKIP
-348 DSDCI
+348 DSDCF
-353 GSSVGIYRIAKALDK
+353 GSAIGIYRISKALNKD
-368 ECRIILD
+368 CHIIID
-375 YIPPSIQKT
+375 EVPTIISKT
-384 ISRFTESPDY
+384 VSKFTAGTDY
-394 EDLIIDSHEAWQ
+394 EGLIIDSQTAWQ
-406 EVSENT
+406 DLTENT
-412 LLVIVDTHINS
+412 LLVILDTHINS

-428 DVLNKASK
+428 DVLNKATK

-460 YASSASELITEMI
+460 YASSTSELITEMI

-481 LKAVEADALLAG
+481 IKPLEADALLAG
-493 ITVDTNNFSM
+493 ITVDTQNFSM
-503 KTGTITFEAAAFLKR
+503 KTGTITFEAAAYLKR

-531 ESLSVFKAKAIAAS
+531 EDMSVFRARAAAAA
-545 NTEMIAEGMYLS
+545 NAEMIADGMYLS
-557 VCPSDYGN
+557 ICPSDYGN

-571 QTADALL
+571 QAADELL
-578 DVEGI
+578 DVEGV
-583 KASFVLCDDDDTIFV
+583 KASFVLCDDRNTIFV

-605 INVQVILEKIGGGGH
+605 VNVQVILEKIGGGGH
-620 QTISGAQFQDATIEE
+620 QTISGAQFKNTNIE
-635 VKNIVKSAVKQYI
+635 AVKELVKEAVQQYI

>member
-1 MNNNFIGKEKYYLLI
+1 MDNDDFKKSNDFLI
-16 ILFFTVS
+16 ILLFAVLGAIGVIVS
-23 GIIGVLIGGLVGIV
+23 GIFGIIIIAAEAVIATAIKRNQLIQQKK
-37 IVVAASFTIF
+37 
-47 SLKIFNKNRNTA
+47 KIEELTV
-59 SEAEC
+59 E
-64 DKENSDDE
+64 DDE

-81 PVPYVVIDGDFN
+81 PVPYAVIDGEFN
-93 VMGCNEEFLQLMD
+93 LIGCNEEFYQLMG
-106 LKYFTDLNIKE
+106 LKCFKDLNIKE
-117 NIPHYD
+117 KIPEYN

-128 QVVRIGQ
+128 QIVSLNDRQ
-135 RDYRIYS
+135 YRIYS
-142 SHAELADGRIADSL
+142 SHAELTDGSIANSL
-156 CFMDVSEINTLKK
+156 CFMDVTELTTLRKS
-169 NLENDKTVV
+169 LENDKTVV

-189 IESVDE
+189 IESVDD

-207 KLNALIH
+207 KLTAMVH
-214 EARGIIKKT
+214 DAKGILKKT

-231 ITAEELENMQ
+231 IAAEELTKLQ
-241 KSKFEI
+241 KNKFEI

-262 TLSIGIGIGEV
+262 TLSIGIGIGEA
-273 SLEATMKSAKS
+273 SLEAAMKSAKA

-333 IVESEKVFVM
+333 ITESEKVFVM
-343 GHKIA
+343 GHKIP
-348 DSDCI
+348 DSDCF
-353 GSSVGIYRIAKALDK
+353 GSAIGIYRISKALNK
-368 ECRIILD
+368 NCHIIID
-375 YIPPSIQKT
+375 EVPTIISKT
-384 ISRFTESPDY
+384 VSKFTAGTDY
-394 EDLIIDSHEAWQ
+394 EGLIIDSQTAWQ
-406 EVSENT
+406 DLTENT
-412 LLVIVDTHINS
+412 LLVILDTHINS

-428 DVLNKASK
+428 DVLNKATK

-460 YASSASELITEMI
+460 YASSTSELITEMI

-481 LKAVEADALLAG
+481 IKPLEADALLAG
-493 ITVDTNNFSM
+493 ITVDTQNFSM
-503 KTGTITFEAAAFLKR
+503 KTGTITFEAAAYLKR

-531 ESLSVFKAKAIAAS
+531 EDMSVFRARAAAAA
-545 NTEMIAEGMYLS
+545 NAEMIADGMYLS
-557 VCPSDYGN
+557 ICPSDYGN

-571 QTADALL
+571 QAADELL
-578 DVEGI
+578 DVEGV
-583 KASFVLCDDDDTIFV
+583 KASFVLCDDRNTIFV

-605 INVQVILEKIGGGGH
+605 VNVQVILEKIGGGGH
-620 QTISGAQFQDATIEE
+620 QTISGAQFKNTNIE
-635 VKNIVKSAVKQYI
+635 AVKELVKEAVQQYI

>member
-1 MNNNFIGKEKYYLLI
+1 MDNDDFKKSNDFLI
-16 ILFFTVS
+16 ILLFAVLGAIGVIVS
-23 GIIGVLIGGLVGIV
+23 GIFGIIIIAAEAVIATAIKRNQLIQQKK
-37 IVVAASFTIF
+37 
-47 SLKIFNKNRNTA
+47 KIEELTV
-59 SEAEC
+59 E
-64 DKENSDDE
+64 DDE

-81 PVPYVVIDGDFN
+81 PVPYAVIDGEFN
-93 VMGCNEEFLQLMD
+93 LIGCNEEFYQLMG
-106 LKYFTDLNIKE
+106 LKCFKDLNIKE
-117 NIPHYD
+117 KIPEYN

-128 QVVRIGQ
+128 QIVSLNDRQ
-135 RDYRIYS
+135 YRIYS
-142 SHAELADGRIADSL
+142 SHAELTDGSIANSL
-156 CFMDVSEINTLKK
+156 CFMDVTELTTLRKS
-169 NLENDKTVV
+169 LENDKTVV

-189 IESVDE
+189 IESVDD

-207 KLNALIH
+207 KLTAMVH
-214 EARGIIKKT
+214 DAKGILKKT

-231 ITAEELENMQ
+231 IAAEELTKLQ
-241 KSKFEI
+241 KNKFEI

-262 TLSIGIGIGEV
+262 TLSIGIGIGEA
-273 SLEATMKSAKS
+273 SLEAAMKSAKA

-333 IVESEKVFVM
+333 INESERIFVM
-343 GHKIA
+343 GHKIP
-348 DSDCI
+348 DSDCF
-353 GSSVGIYRIAKALDK
+353 GSAIGIYRISKALNKD
-368 ECRIILD
+368 CHIIID
-375 YIPPSIQKT
+375 EVPTIISKT
-384 ISRFTESPDY
+384 VSKFTAGTDY
-394 EDLIIDSHEAWQ
+394 EGLIIDSQTAWQ
-406 EVSENT
+406 DLTENT
-412 LLVIVDTHINS
+412 LLVILDTHINS

-428 DVLNKASK
+428 DVLNKATK

-460 YASSASELITEMI
+460 YASSTSELITEMI

-481 LKAVEADALLAG
+481 IKPLEADALLAG
-493 ITVDTNNFSM
+493 ITVDTQNFSM
-503 KTGTITFEAAAFLKR
+503 KTGTITFEAAAYLKR

-531 ESLSVFKAKAIAAS
+531 EDMSVFRARAAAAA
-545 NTEMIAEGMYLS
+545 NAEMIADGMYLS
-557 VCPSDYGN
+557 ICPSDYGN

-571 QTADALL
+571 QAADELL
-578 DVEGI
+578 DVEGV
-583 KASFVLCDDDDTIFV
+583 KASFVLCDDRNTIFV

-605 INVQVILEKIGGGGH
+605 VNVQVILEKIGGGGH
-620 QTISGAQFQDATIEE
+620 QTISGAQFKNTNIE
-635 VKNIVKSAVKQYI
+635 AVKELVKEAVQQYI